1 MQLQEVSVVITAFAT
16 LASAIIAAYKFF
28 EKKLVER
35 QMFSLYLNPL
45 WEWVHKTGSFTTNIF
60 NAEKNDSIE
69 KIYERNKKFKPV
81 CSRKL
86 DDLYALD
93 KLRMSKSKTKTLE
106 ELRKSLKQY
115 VYLFDYL
122 VSELE
127 NKDNKGKTLG
137 QFKEE
142 LQKTC
147 LCEGDG
153 NPNQYIEDYIFR
165 SREKIETLFKE
176 LNVY

>member
-1 MQLQEVSVVITAFAT
+1 MQLQEAAVIITAFAT

-28 EKKLVER
+28 EKKSVER
-35 QMFSLYLNPL
+35 QMFTLYLNPL
-45 WEWVHKTGSFTTNIF
+45 CEWIHKTGLFTTNIF
-60 NAEKNDSIE
+60 NAEKDDPIE

-93 KLRMSKSKTKTLE
+93 KLRMRKSKTKTLK
-106 ELRKSLKQY
+106 ELRESLTQY

-127 NKDNKGKTLG
+127 NKDNKGKTLEK
-137 QFKEE
+137 FKDE
-142 LQKTC
+142 LQKIC
-147 LCEGDG
+147 LCNGAG
-153 NPNQYIEDYIFR
+153 NPNQYIEDYISR

-176 LNVY
+176 LNIY